1 MCKTSIFKIF
11 FPCLYNFT
19 YIAKVP
25 IGSGSGENFPD
36 PALVP
41 YPTQKVRIRPDS
53 DPDPQPWL
61 CVGLGYVYE
70 FVCFPYL
77 YGMVWCLW
85 EGYHSYYW
93 GGVC

>member
-1 MCKTSIFKIF
+1 MFIQ
-11 FPCLYNFT
+11 L

-25 IGSGSGENFPD
+25 IGSGSGPDENFLD
-36 PALVP
+36 PAP
-41 YPTQKVRIRPDS
+41 GPTKKVRIRP